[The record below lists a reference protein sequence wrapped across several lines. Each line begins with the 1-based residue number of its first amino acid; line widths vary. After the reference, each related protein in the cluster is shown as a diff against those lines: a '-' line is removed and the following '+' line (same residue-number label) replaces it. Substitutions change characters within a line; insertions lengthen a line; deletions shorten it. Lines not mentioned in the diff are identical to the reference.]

1 MIAYVAPHVGPAAA
15 HIRQHVTDAVYDN
28 QYAVRV
34 SLGLDWVSI
43 NKKSVGVIVM
53 QLVDVPDHV
62 RGKDDTWAILGV
74 IIDNK
79 TSADSHVTGYM
90 NPIFEAF
97 QGALGTDV
105 SKHVHLRSEDLGDRP
120 TVGPRLYPIVCG
132 VGVGVGHFME
142 ILSSSDGDGSG
153 AAAASGSGTRTIRR
167 TSQQDNIFA
176 SLAVNWSATNGSSFT
191 KSLHGSLIFSHSL
204 LIQQACFCQHFWWYF
219 LPIIDAHKHLD
230 SNIYRLHIP
239 STSTRLHL
247 PVYIDLDS
255 NIYPST

>member
-1 MIAYVAPHVGPAAA
+1 MWCCAFALIEMDSIEPRSCIFLHGLEDTLSILLNRAAVKKWLLQRPVDLEPGSFDASPAAA

-90 NPIFEAF
+90 KPIFEAF

-120 TVGPRLYPIVCG
+120 TVGPRLYPIV
-132 VGVGVGHFME
+132 V
-142 ILSSSDGDGSG
+142 SP
-153 AAAASGSGTRTIRR
+153 
-167 TSQQDNIFA
+167 
-176 SLAVNWSATNGSSFT
+176 
-191 KSLHGSLIFSHSL
+191 SH
-204 LIQQACFCQHFWWYF
+204 
-219 LPIIDAHKHLD
+219 
-230 SNIYRLHIP
+230 
-239 STSTRLHL
+239 
-247 PVYIDLDS
+247 
-255 NIYPST
+255 